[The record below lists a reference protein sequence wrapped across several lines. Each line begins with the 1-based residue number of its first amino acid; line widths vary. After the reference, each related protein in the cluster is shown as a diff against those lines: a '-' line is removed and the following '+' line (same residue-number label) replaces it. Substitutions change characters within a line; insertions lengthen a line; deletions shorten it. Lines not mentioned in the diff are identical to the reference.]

1 MVGAVRASRLV
12 SLTLLLQTHGA
23 LTAEALAERLGVSL
37 RTVHRD
43 VEALREAG
51 VPIHGERGP
60 AGGYRLPGGYRT
72 RLTGLS
78 AAEAEALFVT
88 TPAGP
93 LGLSAILADA
103 QLKLLAALPPALR
116 ARADRAAH
124 LFHTDHGG
132 WFAPEAPS
140 PHLPAIAAALWGE
153 HRLQLRHRGRE
164 RIVDPLGLVLKG
176 RTWYLVAET
185 ARGTRTFRVDR
196 VEAATELA
204 GEPAARPPD
213 FDLEAYW
220 DAWSREFEGSLP
232 LIAVRVRVQA
242 HAWDALRRG
251 ADVRARDDL
260 PAAPPA
266 AAASHEV
273 DVRYET
279 LEIAEIELRKL
290 GAGVEALAPPAL
302 RRRLAQT
309 ARALADLYAD
319 GVDGR
324 LTLR

>member
-1 MVGAVRASRLV
+1 MRASRLV

-23 LTAEALAERLGVSL
+23 LTADDLAARLGVSL

-43 VEALREAG
+43 VEALRAAG

-78 AAEAEALFVT
+78 PAEAEALFVA

-103 QLKLLAALPPALR
+103 QLKLLAALPPGLR

-124 LFHTDHGG
+124 LFHTDRGG

-140 PHLPAIAAALWGE
+140 EHLPGIASALWAG
-153 HRLQLRHRGRE
+153 HRLLLRHRGRD

-176 RTWYLVAET
+176 RTWYLVAGT
-185 ARGTRTFRVDR
+185 VRGIRTFRVDR
-196 VEAATELA
+196 IEGAAERA
-204 GEPAARPPD
+204 GDPATRPAD
-213 FDLEAYW
+213 FDLEDYW
-220 DAWSREFEGSLP
+220 SEWSRAFEESLP
-232 LIAVRVRVQA
+232 LVTVRVRVDA
-242 HAWDALRRG
+242 EAYPALRRG
-251 ADVRARDDL
+251 ADVRARDAL
-260 PAAPPA
+260 PAGPPPGGDL
-266 AAASHEV
+266 
-273 DVRYET
+273 DVPYES

-302 RRRLAQT
+302 RERLAAT
-309 ARALADLYAD
+309 ARALAARYAD
-319 GVDGR
+319 
-324 LTLR
+324 